1 MPMQE
6 GDVPAT
12 WADASLLNKL
22 TGYKPQ
28 TSYKEGV
35 KNFVNWYNT
44 YYKK

>member
-35 KNFVNWYNT
+35 KNFVNWYKD
-44 YYKK
+44 YHEI